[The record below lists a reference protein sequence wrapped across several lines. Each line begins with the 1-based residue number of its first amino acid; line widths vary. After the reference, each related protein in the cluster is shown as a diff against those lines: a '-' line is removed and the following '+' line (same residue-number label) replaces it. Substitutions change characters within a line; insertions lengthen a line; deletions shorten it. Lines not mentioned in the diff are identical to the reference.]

1 MAIPELHYE
10 QVHKFRFHRDRRGTV
25 ETTEVL
31 RDISLRFEARD
42 LAAVVG
48 PSGCG
53 KTTLFRLTCR
63 LEEPNCG
70 MIYFQ
75 GADIRS
81 LDPRELRRRVGLV
94 FQDHV
99 LFGETVED
107 NVAYGLRVRGSS
119 REEARALASAC
130 LERLGLDHSFLDRKK
145 TTLTASQAARVVV
158 ARTLVLEPEVLLLDE
173 PAARLDSPTAADLFA
188 ALKAIQGEMDTTI
201 LFSTTRLDDARRH
214 ARRIL
219 VLLEGKVVTDLP
231 VEAFEAGAVPDKA
244 RRLLGLGEAGGGA
257 P

>member
-1 MAIPELHYE
+1 MAIPKLHYE
-10 QVHKFRFHRDRRGTV
+10 QVHKFRFHRDHRGTV

-31 RDISLRFEARD
+31 RDIALRFEERE

-70 MIYFQ
+70 MIYLQ
-75 GADIRS
+75 GSDIRS

-94 FQDHV
+94 FQNHA
-99 LFGETVED
+99 LFGESVED
-107 NVAYGLRVRGSS
+107 NVAYGLRVRGMS
-119 REEARALASAC
+119 REEARNLASGC
-130 LERLGLDHSFLDRKK
+130 LDRLGLDHSFLDRKK
-145 TTLTASQAARVVV
+145 TTLTASQTARVVV
-158 ARTLVLEPEVLLLDE
+158 ARTLVLKPEVLLLDE
-173 PAARLDSPTAADLFA
+173 PTARLDSPTAADLFA
-188 ALKAIQGEMDTTI
+188 ALKEIQDETDTTI
-201 LFSTTRLDDARRH
+201 LFSTTRLEDARHH

-231 VEAFEAGAVPDKA
+231 AETFQADAVPDRA
-244 RRLLGLGEAGGGA
+244 RRLLGPGGFGDA
-257 P
+257 DS